1 MTPSPTLTPTQ
12 TFTPTPEPYV
22 DHYSLY
28 RPVTDNAPAVVIDR
42 TYPFG
47 GTQRG
52 AFQVHSGVEFF
63 NPRYSPIIAADNG
76 TIFYAGTDATT
87 IFGPSANYYGNLVVI
102 DHGVRLPEGQALY
115 TLYGHMEDIM
125 VETGQQ
131 VQRGEQLGR
140 VGATGIAIGS
150 HLHFEVR
157 IGDPYDF
164 YESPRNP
171 DLYIYPME
179 ETGMLVGRVVDENGN
194 FIPEVPILL
203 RRAGTNGRAIYE
215 TFSYGEGPT
224 NPTNVWNENFTRGD
238 IRPGEYEVFINTLYG
253 QTVFEQVV
261 SIQPDNAT
269 FIEVV
274 IPADLQFYPDFRSE
288 SADDTEL
295 YPTETPT
302 ATPQSFG

>member
-1 MTPSPTLTPTQ
+1 M
-12 TFTPTPEPYV
+12 PEN
-22 DHYSLY
+22 SQAI
-28 RPVTDNAPAVVIDR
+28 TIDR

-52 AFQVHSGVEFF
+52 AYQVHSGVEFF
-63 NPRYSPIIAADNG
+63 NPRFSPVIAADTG
-76 TIFYAGTDATT
+76 TVFYAGTDIDP
-87 IFGPSANYYGNLVVI
+87 IFGPYADYYGNVVVI
-102 DHGVRLPEGQALY
+102 DHGVRQPEGQTVY
-115 TLYGHMEDIM
+115 TLYGHLEDITI
-125 VETGQQ
+125 ETGQY
-131 VQRGEQLGR
+131 VQRGEQIGR

-157 IGDPYDF
+157 VGDPYDF

-179 ETGMLVGRVVDENGN
+179 ETAMLVGRVVDPDGN

-238 IRPGEYEVFINTLYG
+238 IRPGEYEVFVNTLYG
-253 QTVFEQVV
+253 QTVFEQEV
-261 SIQPDNAT
+261 SIQPGNAT
-269 FIEVV
+269 FVEIV
-274 IPADLQFYPDFRSE
+274 ISADLQFYPDFRSE

-302 ATPQSFG
+302 PLPPDYTPEPSATTQSFG